1 LFNDDKLYICIFSNK
16 FDLNQATSVFS
27 YNNNTRMMF
36 IFVMIYKK
44 YRVNQNSEKIFMNH
58 KTIIDVLSMKFVK
71 LFGFLVEFD
80 RKCLLCSFLWE
91 CIKFIPVF
99 LPTKQAYLIDDYGSF
114 YVSKYLWVQ

>member
-80 RKCLLCSFLWE
+80 RKCLLCSFL
-91 CIKFIPVF
+91 
-99 LPTKQAYLIDDYGSF
+99 
-114 YVSKYLWVQ
+114 